1 MKNFGAP
8 PQHSTP
14 NGRGGKQTAR
24 NPPQKPQLVVSEQ
37 KVSQREK
44 ENSKRNTHTKT
55 CGGCGVVPAWGGRFD
70 RWSRWARQMYS
81 QTSIGWVRGE
91 MHEHCAEGQ
100 KDVERG
106 VGFILSEMFANI
118 WNRLP
123 HTFCCLWLNFKEW
136 LGRWEAR
143 LSSSARN
150 WANSVAEIEI
160 SDLLGAKLTEGR
172 SRLVI
177 SPNWDIPI
185 ASGFAWPMANILKSY
200 LRRQSFLTVRRHL
213 WCATN
218 INVKLPSSRGGIQ
231 HEPAWEETQP
241 RRKVSAMTL
250 IHKSKRG
257 FSNFVTLSE
266 GSAGRPRRPIKTEDA
281 GRQTLGS
288 QRPFPGIWKPWE

>member
-1 MKNFGAP
+1 MQGDPYAGAKMHPLRSLPSSQDSAFSQDSSYPDGNLNLGEFFNPATNLNPDMLSLAMMMNMGNGIHQNRNFGAP

-118 WNRLP
+118 WNRLQ

-136 LGRWEAR
+136 LGRWDGTT
-143 LSSSARN
+143 LSSS
-150 WANSVAEIEI
+150 W
-160 SDLLGAKLTEGR
+160 LLRTD
-172 SRLVI
+172 S
-177 SPNWDIPI
+177 
-185 ASGFAWPMANILKSY
+185 M
-200 LRRQSFLTVRRHL
+200 
-213 WCATN
+213 
-218 INVKLPSSRGGIQ
+218 
-231 HEPAWEETQP
+231 
-241 RRKVSAMTL
+241 M
-250 IHKSKRG
+250 
-257 FSNFVTLSE
+257 NFRFFE
-266 GSAGRPRRPIKTEDA
+266 
-281 GRQTLGS
+281 
-288 QRPFPGIWKPWE
+288 